1 MKYEWHTFILGAY
14 YININ
19 NMGTELITKRAG
31 TCPEC
36 KKSWKVGEKAFWD
49 NSIKNSAGFSVICID
64 EDCFK
69 EQGGKITPRTQGYS
83 KPGFSPR
90 ADVTLKV
97 PDVVI
102 SKEIAHSADILEG
115 YIKQADNLVED
126 LYSLPAGD
134 QTRGQIRSKFVD
146 QLIAISKSH

>member
-1 MKYEWHTFILGAY
+1 
-14 YININ
+14 
-19 NMGTELITKRAG
+19 MGTKLIAKRAG

-36 KKSWKVGEKAFWD
+36 KKPWKVGEEANWD
-49 NSIKNSAGFSVICID
+49 NSVKNSAGFSVMCID

-69 EQGGKITPRTQGYS
+69 EQGGKLTPRTTGFQ

-97 PDVVI
+97 PDVVVP
-102 SKEIAHSADILEG
+102 SEVKQSADTLEG
-115 YIKQADNLVED
+115 YIKQADELVEN
-126 LYSLPAGD
+126 LYNLPAGD

-146 QLIAISKSH
+146 QLIAIGKSH